1 MLDYS
6 IRRIILLL
14 PTLIF
19 GSMVLF
25 FSMKVLPV
33 QDAAD
38 LQLQSLDLQTEEGE
52 EAARI
57 LRRELGMDVPLWRA
71 YTRWASGFITGDW
84 GKSLHTKQSIT
95 DELKNRVP
103 VSFELSIIGLFF
115 TWAIS
120 FPLGVLAAVFQDG
133 KPDYILRTGAYAI
146 DAIPSFVVALLL
158 ITYLSVYANWAPP
171 PMFSYIWDDPVRHM
185 RIMIL
190 PSVVIGVG
198 ASGNLIRFTRTF
210 LLEVLR
216 QDYIRTARSKGL
228 PERTVM
234 SRHALRNLA
243 IPFVT
248 IIGGTIPGL
257 LSSSVVIETI
267 FSLPGM
273 GRYLVGAAGNLD
285 YPVVMTVTMFFAII
299 TLGSQL
305 VTDLAYAWVDPRV
318 SYARGR

>member
-6 IRRIILLL
+6 IRRVILLL
-14 PTLIF
+14 PTLIL

-25 FSMKVLPV
+25 FSMRVLPV

-38 LQLQSLDLQTEEGE
+38 LQLASLDLQTAEGE
-52 EAARI
+52 AQARI
-57 LRRELGMDVPLWRA
+57 LRRELGLDKPLWRT
-71 YTRWASGFITGDW
+71 YVSWSSGFLTGDW
-84 GKSLHTKQSIT
+84 GKSLHSKRPIAE
-95 DELKNRVP
+95 ELKNRIP
-103 VSFELSIIGLFF
+103 VSMELSLIALFV
-115 TWAIS
+115 TWVVS
-120 FPLGVLAAVFQDG
+120 FPLGILSAVFQDRG
-133 KPDYILRTGAYAI
+133 PDYILRTGAYAL
-146 DAIPSFVVALLL
+146 DSIPTFVIALLL
-158 ITYLSVYANWAPP
+158 IAYLSVYAHWAPP
-171 PMFSYIWDDPVRHM
+171 PMFSYIWDDPVRHLK
-185 RIMIL
+185 IIIL
-190 PSVVIGVG
+190 PAVVIGVG

-248 IIGGTIPGL
+248 IIGGSIPGL
-257 LSSSVVIETI
+257 LSSSVVIETL

-273 GRYLVGAAGNLD
+273 GRYTVSAAGNLD
-285 YPVVMTVTMFFAII
+285 YPVVMTTTMFFAII
-299 TLGSQL
+299 GLTSLL
-305 VTDLAYAWVDPRV
+305 ITDLAYAWVDPRV